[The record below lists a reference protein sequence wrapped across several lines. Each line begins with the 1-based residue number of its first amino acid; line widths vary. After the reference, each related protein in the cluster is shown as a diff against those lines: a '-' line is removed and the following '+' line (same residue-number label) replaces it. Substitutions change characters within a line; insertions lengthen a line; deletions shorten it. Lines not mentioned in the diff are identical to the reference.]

1 MKQDY
6 TDIVIVLDRSG
17 SMASVR
23 NDTIGGFNKFVD
35 EQRNVPGEARLT
47 LVQFD
52 DQYEP
57 GVIGAPIREVKP
69 LTHDTYLPRGFTALH
84 GAIGKTIQQA
94 GERFTAMLEAE
105 RPAKVIFVIVT
116 DGEENS
122 SHKYEWSR
130 AWDMAKVREMIEHQ
144 TNAYKWQFV
153 YIGANQDAVLNA
165 QRIGV
170 AASNA
175 INYTANAVGT
185 QDLYD
190 SLSANVVRMRCSN
203 SSSMKWSDEDREKQ
217 KKAAAK

>member
-1 MKQDY
+1 MKQNY

-57 GVIGAPIREVKP
+57 FINAVPIREVKP
-69 LTHDTYLPRGFTALH
+69 LTEATYVPRGWTALH
-84 GAIGKTIQQA
+84 GAVGKTIEAA
-94 GERFTAMLEAE
+94 GERFKAMLESE
-105 RPAKVIFVIVT
+105 RPGKVIFVIVT

-122 SHKYEWSR
+122 SHKYEWSN
-130 AWDMAKVREMIEHQ
+130 AWDEARVKQMVEHQ
-144 TNAYKWQFV
+144 TNTYQWQFV

-165 QRIGV
+165 RRGGIIG
-170 AASNA
+170 ANA

-185 QDLYD
+185 RRLYA
-190 SLSANVVRMRCSN
+190 SLSRKVADYRVGTDNDMSWSAADHLAQQDAN
-203 SSSMKWSDEDREKQ
+203 K
-217 KKAAAK
+217 